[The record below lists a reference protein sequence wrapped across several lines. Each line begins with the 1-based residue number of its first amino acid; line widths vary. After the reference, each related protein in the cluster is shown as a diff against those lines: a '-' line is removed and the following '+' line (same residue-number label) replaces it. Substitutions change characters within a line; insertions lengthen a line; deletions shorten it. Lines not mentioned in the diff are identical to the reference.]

1 MRHTRTLETLKDYA
15 STTNKD
21 FLFNLLKILEKE
33 IEISLIT
40 AQQQAIIE
48 FKNTL
53 TNEEFNK
60 SL

>member
-40 AQQQAIIE
+40 AQQQAITN

-53 TNEEFNK
+53 TNEEVNK

>member
-53 TNEEFNK
+53 TNEEVNK

>member
-53 TNEEFNK
+53 TNEKVNK